1 MTLNET
7 TAMEAARA
15 MARRVLTQGGKT
27 DADRLAY
34 GFRLCT
40 ARVPTDVERQ
50 VLQKLLDKETQRIAD
65 GWANPWEIA
74 TGGKDRPGDLPQST
88 TPTQLA
94 CYTLVSR
101 VLLNLDETITKE

>member
-15 MARRVLTQGGKT
+15 MARRLWTQGGST
-27 DADRLAY
+27 DAERLAY

-40 ARVPTDVERQ
+40 GRVPTATEAA
-50 VLQKLLDKETQRIAD
+50 VLAGLLEKEGKRFAD
-65 GWANPWEIA
+65 GLANPWEVA
-74 TGGKDRPGDLPQST
+74 TGLNQKPGDLPKGA
-88 TPTQLA
+88 TPTSLA
-94 CYTLVSR
+94 SYTLVSR